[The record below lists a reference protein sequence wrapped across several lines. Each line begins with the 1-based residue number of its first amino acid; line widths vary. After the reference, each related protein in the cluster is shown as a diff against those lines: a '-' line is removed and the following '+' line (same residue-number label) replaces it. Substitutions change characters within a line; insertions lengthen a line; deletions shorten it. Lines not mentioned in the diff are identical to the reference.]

1 MVMQVIKRDGKS
13 EPVSFDK
20 ITSRITKL
28 AYGLNP
34 QFVDPSFISQKCI
47 KGVYDGVTTV
57 DLDNLAAE
65 TAAYMAMDHPD
76 YSMLAARIAVSN
88 LHKQTKKVFSDVMTD
103 CYNYIDTAS
112 GRRCKTIA
120 DDVYEIIMANKE
132 LLDSVIIYDRDY
144 TYDFFGFKTL
154 ERSYLLKING
164 KIAERPQHML
174 MRVSVG
180 IHKSDITRA
189 VETYH
194 LMSQKFFTHAS
205 PTLFNA
211 GTPVPQMSSCFLV
224 HMKDDSIEG
233 IYDTLKICAQISKCA
248 GGIGLSIHNIRSRGG
263 YIRGTNGTSNG
274 LTPMLRVFNST
285 ARYVDQG
292 GGKRPGAFAMYL
304 EPWHPDVHD
313 FLDLRKN
320 TGSEEN
326 RCRDLFLALWIPD
339 LFMQRVEDNADWSL
353 FCPCECPGLSDCYGE
368 EFEVLYSKYEAEGKA
383 RKVIKAQE
391 LWFAVMEAQTE
402 TGTPYILFKDAC
414 NRKSNQKN
422 LGTIKCSNLCTE
434 IVEYTA
440 PGEVAVC
447 NLASIGLPMFVSD
460 GAFDHKKLYAVT
472 RVITRNLNRVID
484 VNFYPVEE
492 ARVSNMR
499 HRPIGLGIQGL
510 ADVFQKLKLP
520 FDCEEARRLNQ
531 EIMETIYFAAVS
543 ESTTLAEEE
552 GHYETYPGSPASQ
565 GILQYDMWDV
575 TPSERWDWA
584 GVKAEIAKYGM
595 RNSLLVAPMPTASTS
610 QILGNNEC
618 FEPYTSNIYTRR
630 VTSGEFAIVNPH
642 LLNDLCELGLW
653 GKSMKN
659 RILAA
664 QGSVQGIEEI
674 PAQLREVYRTVWEL
688 KMRSII
694 DMAADRGAFIDQSQS
709 LNLFVAAPT
718 ASKLTSMHFY
728 SWKKGL
734 KTGCYYL
741 RTRPAADAI
750 QFTVDKAA
758 ATKSNTEN
766 VAPSKS
772 GGLTLD
778 VNVKTKM
785 VPGESGKAPP
795 SPDMDAE
802 MLATQLAASKL
813 MCSLA
818 NPGACEMC
826 SA

>member
-1 MVMQVIKRDGKS
+1 
-13 EPVSFDK
+13 
-20 ITSRITKL
+20 
-28 AYGLNP
+28 
-34 QFVDPSFISQKCI
+34 
-47 KGVYDGVTTV
+47 
-57 DLDNLAAE
+57 
-65 TAAYMAMDHPD
+65 
-76 YSMLAARIAVSN
+76 
-88 LHKQTKKVFSDVMTD
+88 MTD
-103 CYNYIDTAS
+103 CYHYIDRAS
-112 GRRCKTIA
+112 GRNSKLIA
-120 DDVYEIIMANKE
+120 DDVYDIIMKNKDQ
-132 LLDSVIIYDRDY
+132 LDSVIIYDRDY
-144 TYDFFGFKTL
+144 GYDFFGFKTL
-154 ERSYLLKING
+154 ERSYLLKVNG

-180 IHKSDITRA
+180 IHKEDIA
-189 VETYH
+189 AAIETYN

-224 HMKDDSIEG
+224 HMKEDSIEG
-233 IYDTLKICAQISKCA
+233 IYDTLKTCAQISKCA
-248 GGIGLSIHNIRSRGG
+248 GGIGLSVHNIRARNS

-274 LTPMLRVFNST
+274 LVPMLRVFNST

-339 LFMQRVEDNADWSL
+339 LFMKRVEANAEWSL
-353 FCPCECPGLSDCYGE
+353 FCPCECPGLADCHGE
-368 EFEVLYSKYEAEGKA
+368 EFEALYTKYEQQGKA
-383 RKVIKAQE
+383 RKTVKAQE
-391 LWFAVMEAQTE
+391 LWFSIMEAQTE
-402 TGTPYILFKDAC
+402 TGTPYLLYKDAC
-414 NRKSNQKN
+414 NSKSNQKN

-440 PGEVAVC
+440 PDEVAVC
-447 NLASIGLPMFVSD
+447 NLASIGLPMFVE
-460 GAFDHKKLYAVT
+460 GGEFDHSKLYEVT
-472 RVITRNLNRVID
+472 RVITRNLNKVID
-484 VNFYPVEE
+484 INHYPVEE
-492 ARVSNMR
+492 ARRSNMR
-499 HRPIGLGIQGL
+499 HRPIGLGVQGL
-510 ADVFQKLKLP
+510 ADVFQKLNLP
-520 FDCEEARRLNQ
+520 FDGEEARVLNR
-531 EIMETIYFAAVS
+531 EIMETIYFGAVTAS
-543 ESTTLAEEE
+543 MELARVH
-552 GHYETYPGSPASQ
+552 GHYESYPGSPASQ
-565 GILQYDMWDV
+565 GILQYDMWGV
-575 TPSERWDWA
+575 TPSLRWDWTSL
-584 GVKAEIAKYGM
+584 KAEIAKTGL
-595 RNSLLVAPMPTASTS
+595 RNSLLLAPMPTASTS

-630 VTSGEFAIVNPH
+630 VMSGEFAIVNPH
-642 LLNDLCELGLW
+642 LLKELTDRGLW
-653 GKSMKN
+653 DPAMKN

-674 PAQLREVYRTVWEL
+674 PAHIREVYKTVWEL

-718 ASKLTSMHFY
+718 TAKLTSMHFY

-750 QFTVDKAA
+750 QFTVDKSAA
-758 ATKSNTEN
+758 AAAASNRPATPASQATTPLAKGFKVE
-766 VAPSKS
+766 
-772 GGLTLD
+772 L
-778 VNVKTKM
+778 
-785 VPGESGKAPP
+785 P
-795 SPDMDAE
+795 SPPASNKAVETTTSPDLSEDE
-802 MLATQLAASKL
+802 KATQLAAAKL

>member
-1 MVMQVIKRDGKS
+1 M
-13 EPVSFDK
+13 
-20 ITSRITKL
+20 
-28 AYGLNP
+28 
-34 QFVDPSFISQKCI
+34 
-47 KGVYDGVTTV
+47 TT
-57 DLDNLAAE
+57 E
-65 TAAYMAMDHPD
+65 HPD
-76 YSMLAARIAVSN
+76 YSILAARIAVSN
-88 LHKQTKKVFSDVMTD
+88 LHKMTKKCFSEVMTD
-103 CYNYIDTAS
+103 CYTYVDAAS
-112 GRRCKTIA
+112 GRASKTIA
-120 DDVYEIIMANKE
+120 DDVYEIIMKNKDA
-132 LLDSVIIYDRDY
+132 LDSAIIYDRDY
-144 TYDFFGFKTL
+144 SYDYFGFKTL

-180 IHKSDITRA
+180 IHKEDIERA
-189 VETYH
+189 IETYN
-194 LMSQKFFTHAS
+194 LMSQKYFTHAS

-233 IYDTLKICAQISKCA
+233 IYDTLKTCAQISKCA
-248 GGIGLSIHNIRSRGG
+248 GGIGLSVHNIRARNS

-304 EPWHPDVHD
+304 EPWHPDIHD

-326 RCRDLFLALWIPD
+326 RCRDLFLALWVSD
-339 LFMQRVEDNADWSL
+339 LFMKRVEENKDWSL
-353 FCPCECPGLSDCYGE
+353 FCPCECPGLSDCYGD
-368 EFEVLYSKYEAEGKA
+368 EFEALYNKYEQQGKA
-383 RKVIKAQE
+383 RKVVKAQE
-391 LWFAVMEAQTE
+391 LWFSIMEAQTE
-402 TGTPYILFKDAC
+402 TGTPYLLYKDAC
-414 NRKSNQKN
+414 NSKSNQKN

-440 PGEVAVC
+440 PDEVAVC
-447 NLASIGLPMFVSD
+447 NLASIGLPMFVQD
-460 GAFDHKKLYAVT
+460 GEFDHNKLMEVT
-472 RVITRNLNRVID
+472 KVITRNLNRVID

-492 ARVSNMR
+492 ARRSNMR

-520 FDCEEARRLNQ
+520 FDGEEARALNR
-531 EIMETIYFAAVS
+531 EIMETIYFAAVTA
-543 ESTTLAEEE
+543 STELAAED
-552 GHYETYPGSPASQ
+552 GHYESYPGSPASQ
-565 GILQYDMWDV
+565 GILQYDMWGA
-575 TPSERWDWA
+575 TPSPRWDWA
-584 GVKAEIAKYGM
+584 SLKAEIAKHGM

-642 LLNDLCELGLW
+642 LLKDLTDLGLW
-653 GKSMKN
+653 GPSMKN
-659 RILAA
+659 RILAQ

-674 PAQLREVYRTVWEL
+674 PAHLREVYKTVWEL

-694 DMAADRGAFIDQSQS
+694 DMAAERGAYIDQSQS

-718 ASKLTSMHFY
+718 TAKLTSMHFY

-750 QFTVDKAA
+750 QFTVDKEA
-758 ATKSNTEN
+758 ATMTVPKEMAP
-766 VAPSKS
+766 VAAK
-772 GGLTLD
+772 GLTID
-778 VNVKTKM
+778 V
-785 VPGESGKAPP
+785 KAKPVAGSEKP
-795 SPDMDAE
+795 LVSPDMDAE
-802 MLATQLAASKL
+802 QKATQLAAAKL
-813 MCSLA
+813 MCSLK